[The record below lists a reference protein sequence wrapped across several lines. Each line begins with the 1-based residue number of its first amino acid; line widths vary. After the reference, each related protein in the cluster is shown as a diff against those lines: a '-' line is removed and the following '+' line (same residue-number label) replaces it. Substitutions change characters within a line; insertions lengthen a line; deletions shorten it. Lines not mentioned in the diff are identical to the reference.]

1 MVLSTKLTQ
10 ALNKAM
16 DQAGTQIRIR
26 YFSQTIGSVWD
37 DELILTLSG
46 NSIWTS
52 GLVMPIRGI
61 DGSSE
66 AVLLAQGKL
75 TNSDKKL
82 FLNGSLM
89 IVGSILNVDIQ
100 LGSPN
105 GELYSAIPDGAE
117 LWQSDGVSVYKK
129 QYIRRLTGSLT

>member
-105 GELYSAIPDGAE
+105 GELYSAIPDGVE

>member
-105 GELYSAIPDGAE
+105 GELYSAIPDGVD

>member
-52 GLVMPIRGI
+52 GLVMPVRGI

-105 GELYSAIPDGAE
+105 GELYSAIPDGVE